1 MKRAAIYARMSADK
15 QSANS
20 PADQIA
26 RCREYAEREAWQV
39 VEDLV
44 LAAIEDR
51 PALRTCIDG
60 LHAS

>member
-15 QSANS
+15 QSADS

-44 LAAIEDR
+44 LADEGISAQQ
-51 PALRTCIDG
+51 
-60 LHAS
+60 